1 MNQLQLLIWW
11 YDWGVLAGL
20 IVTLAVAFWI
30 FYDSR
35 QKPHDAMVWRLV
47 SGVGVLLILP
57 SLYAKYTTVSN
68 LLNALQTGDILT
80 AFAGLINA
88 YANLPILMYLGM
100 LGVVVGIVAA
110 VGYLYLA
117 YGRSGVVVPP
127 TIRAPILP
135 TTPVTPPPLPTS
147 PQTVPAPQPSLPEPA
162 LQKTR
167 IQGVQP
173 PALAWVAVE
182 RGSHQGARQDMHQD
196 RPLAVGR
203 DGQQCELVLDDPEVS
218 GQHALIKYEQGRFV
232 IYDMA
237 STNGTFVNGHRVQRQ
252 SLMDGD
258 RIRIGGTTLVFK
270 EAGQTGGRR

>member
-1 MNQLQLLIWW
+1 MDQLQLLLWW

-35 QKPHDAMVWRLV
+35 QKPHEAMAWRLL
-47 SGVGVLLILP
+47 SGVGVLLVLP

-68 LLNALQTGDILT
+68 LINALQTGDILT

-88 YANLPILMYLGM
+88 YTNLPILTYLGI
-100 LGVVVGIVAA
+100 LGVVAGIVAV
-110 VGYLYLA
+110 VGYLA
-117 YGRSGVVVPP
+117 YGRHSSAVPP
-127 TIRAPILP
+127 TIRAPIPP
-135 TTPVTPPPLPTS
+135 TTPVTSPPLPAS
-147 PQTVPAPQPSLPEPA
+147 AQTVPAPQPFIAEPV

-167 IQGVQP
+167 IQGTQL

-182 RGSHQGARQDMHQD
+182 RGSHQGARQDMRQD

-203 DGQQCELVLDDPEVS
+203 DGQQCELVLDDPEIS
-218 GQHALIKYEQGRFV
+218 SQHALIKYEQGRFV
-232 IYDMA
+232 VYDMA

-258 RIRIGGTTLVFK
+258 RIRIGGTTLIFK
-270 EAGQTGGRR
+270 EAGQAGGRR